1 MRNRSHLL
9 WLFGAMLLL
18 AFPVRD
24 WIRAAPDFVF
34 VRPVT
39 PLDGIDLNT
48 ARQWTFL
55 RRARAV
61 VPAGATYTVIA
72 QTRDVEM
79 NLYMMSL
86 GLLPDARALPT
97 SYHGISTTDHG
108 ARARYVLA
116 YENPPLS
123 EEARLR
129 AVFPEGN
136 VYERPGSPR

>member
-1 MRNRSHLL
+1 MRDPRQLL
-9 WLFGAMLLL
+9 WLWGAVLLL

-24 WIRAAPDFVF
+24 WIRAAPDSVF
-34 VRPVT
+34 LRPVT
-39 PLDGIDLNT
+39 PLDGIDPAA

-72 QTRDVEM
+72 PTRDVEM

-86 GLLPDARALPT
+86 GLLPDAQGFPS
-97 SYHGISTTDHG
+97 SYYGVSTEQG

-123 EEARLR
+123 EEARVR
-129 AVFPEGN
+129 AVFPEGS